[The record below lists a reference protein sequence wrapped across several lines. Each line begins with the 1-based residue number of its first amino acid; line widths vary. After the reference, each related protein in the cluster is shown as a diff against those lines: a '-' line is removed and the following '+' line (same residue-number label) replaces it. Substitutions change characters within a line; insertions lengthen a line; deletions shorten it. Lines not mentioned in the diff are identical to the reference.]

1 MESASAVSI
10 ALESPEG
17 PCSGGLFSLHKNN
30 NNNATSCNVY
40 NKERS
45 ASSSTAKTTTTTVQ
59 FRLSGLDP
67 NQIYTVTI
75 EAGPRYAA
83 TVAKHAQSHSS
94 PRGVDAYDI
103 AETDTVQNAQPPSP
117 PRPGTVSFIP
127 NAVLGCFSPCAS
139 TFKNRFQEMAASTS
153 SADLHFLQQQ
163 PQKSNVVGIFEIEPS
178 TFNVRRVSAGL
189 DHDDSSFKSRATV
202 GVTRKRVDNLY
213 PTKNIKPGVL
223 LRDFQMERDDA
234 YTGDYRQQD
243 IAKNQDASADDITS
257 FIIKNGSRLI
267 RQVSDSESTHQI
279 VKKGSRFIH
288 HVSHVV
294 NGTRDSAAQE
304 AIELTAVKQQDRQQH
319 CIVSLEHAVPV
330 SIPVAVEANPK
341 DFCNVIQDLDD
352 DDQDDLCSSMTT
364 NSPIPVAVKAISPQD
379 FCNVLQDLDD
389 DDQDELCS
397 PMTRNSKDDSV
408 RSTASDDSV
417 DALKVKK
424 IRNNA
429 KRRDFCEKC
438 NLKTHKR
445 KGKAIFRKYVPL
457 NIDGYVDNGQCLHC
471 LSTRDE
477 AVMDLCGSRTRRATV
492 DVCVENFKSI
502 ASDDF
507 SSNQSLPSRQR
518 FATDD
523 GIVALSARVE
533 AQEYDPITPFKS
545 IDHDESSVN
554 ESWGA
559 CVSDRSRRPRND
571 KQSSTT
577 RRVRPLKKIRRFVR
591 KVLTSNADHHHSG
604 KSDLIRNLP
613 RPEELLRPFSPDLR
627 HVDIDVDTGN
637 DVSPSMDMDVRGG
650 DWKIEKV
657 SLGELL
663 VSSPEPENRALDQ
676 TVKVIADRVKN
687 GWVMEKLKACSRGNR
702 PGGDHDDDDFS
713 VNETARVIFVGGK
726 GSGRSSLVHSLKH
739 GSFYVSEEKHEN
751 ECPGIQIHEWEQQ
764 KGVNQI
770 KLRLWDFSGVD
781 KMKPTT
787 QEMFFSNRSIYVL
800 VWDMGISID
809 PPLDSEDSHQLAIV
823 NEALIGDIDE
833 RVIQYLDSISK
844 RAPGAMVVPVLT
856 FQDCLRDHEI
866 DRRVALFKE
875 RIMKYL
881 DTVST
886 DDVSSPVFAFGEN
899 YEEIL
904 TVSNSSQF
912 GVNDVRQAIVDLAM
926 GSPGSHHVGRFIPQ
940 TWVNAKNAVESL
952 RKKEKICS
960 VKELKQAMGG
970 IVTAED
976 AYGALRFL
984 NDIGEISYFG
994 EEHKYS
1000 SSDDE
1005 IIFLRPAWLLDTV
1018 KSIVRS
1024 DLRERVKDL
1033 NDKHEKI
1040 DDIFSADCSTNMP
1053 VITSKHA
1060 RILTSHLS
1068 SRDSSSEL
1076 LSVIE
1081 RLLVEYNIM
1090 HSVSA
1095 PSKKG
1100 VGTEGALAE
1109 TGFCNDD
1116 GTPAFFFLP
1125 GLLQPEK
1132 PVGFT
1137 YKCKES
1143 WKKTICNSWLFR
1155 NGVSSAIMQ
1164 DIILAVL
1171 RELYVATRSNDL
1183 WRICAVNRT
1192 GKLRVR
1198 QILGWSDAFSL
1209 WIDYEDANGATN
1221 KIEISVRLVDRDS
1234 AHCLSSGAMTPGMRK
1249 LIVSGKGHVSESD
1262 GAIIWKG
1269 GYELVTSVVRE
1280 VVSRFDDVKE
1290 EIVCPICLANNPV
1303 HEAKSWDAKQFLQAS
1318 YSGSCITCEE
1328 AHRVDTRLITGK
1340 IATNSGKDCLEMSGF
1355 DVSLPVASLYES
1367 VVLVAL
1373 WDGEKIFQA
1382 GSGFI
1387 VNGKRGIIVSAAHTV
1402 MNLVDEAHFG
1412 DKYYGKKFK
1421 YPKILVGVLREKQND
1436 SDMQKTFEAVYRYSA
1451 SIVAENVSH
1460 VDACV
1465 LRIVSK
1471 FDVDLAGD
1479 AETLN
1484 DQTETPLSP
1493 SKVKKEGLKGL
1504 QITERCEI
1512 EEHIRIIGYR
1522 QEERIGVKLR
1532 ERFNR
1537 SIDFSKGYVREIW
1550 RNPSP
1555 RVDNPNRCEIRK
1567 EILASCLSI
1576 GGYSGGPMV
1585 NQKGEVIGIV
1595 RAGDRVGRQC
1605 YVVPVSEFKD
1615 LVQQAEKCV
1624 QGQRRRRPR
1633 NVY

>member
-1 MESASAVSI
+1 MAEPAYTTSAVSI
-10 ALESPEG
+10 TLESPEG
-17 PCSGGLFSLHKNN
+17 PCSGGLFSLHKNKNKN
-30 NNNATSCNVY
+30 NNNINATSCNVY
-40 NKERS
+40 QHKERS
-45 ASSSTAKTTTTTVQ
+45 ASSSTTAETTTTVQ

-67 NQIYTVTI
+67 DQIYTVTI

-83 TVAKHAQSHSS
+83 TIAKDAQSRSS
-94 PRGVDAYDI
+94 PRGVDAYDF
-103 AETDTVQNAQPPSP
+103 AESDVQPPSP

-153 SADLHFLQQQ
+153 SADLHFLKQQQQ

-178 TFNVRRVSAGL
+178 TFNVRRVSAGFGN
-189 DHDDSSFKSRATV
+189 DDSSFKSRATV
-202 GVTRKRVDNLY
+202 GVTRKRVDRPY
-213 PTKNIKPGVL
+213 PTKNIKPGML
-223 LRDFQMERDDA
+223 MRDFQMERDDA
-234 YTGDYRQQD
+234 YTGDHCRQD
-243 IAKNQDASADDITS
+243 IAMNRDASAEDITS
-257 FIIKNGSRLI
+257 LIIKNGSRLI
-267 RQVSDSESTHQI
+267 RRVSDSESTHQI
-279 VKKGSRFIH
+279 VKKGSRLIH

-294 NGTRDSAAQE
+294 NGTRDSAAQV
-304 AIELTAVKQQDRQQH
+304 AMELTAGKQQIRQQH
-319 CIVSLEHAVPV
+319 CIVSLDHAVPV
-330 SIPVAVEANPK
+330 SIPVAVEASPN
-341 DFCNVIQDLDD
+341 DFCNVIQDLDNN
-352 DDQDDLCSSMTT
+352 DQDDLCSS
-364 NSPIPVAVKAISPQD
+364 
-379 FCNVLQDLDD
+379 
-389 DDQDELCS
+389 
-397 PMTRNSKDDSV
+397 MTRNSKDDSV
-408 RSTASDDSV
+408 RSTASNDSV

-429 KRRDFCEKC
+429 KRRDFCERC
-438 NLKTHKR
+438 NVKTHKR

-477 AVMDLCGSRTRRATV
+477 AVMDLCGSRTRSATV

-507 SSNQSLPSRQR
+507 SSKQPLPSRKR

-533 AQEYDPITPFKS
+533 AQEYYPTTPSKS
-545 IDHDESSVN
+545 IDRDESSVD

-591 KVLTSNADHHHSG
+591 KVLTSNADHHSG
-604 KSDLIRNLP
+604 TSDLITNLP
-613 RPEELLRPFSPDLR
+613 RPEELLRPFSPVSQ
-627 HVDIDVDTGN
+627 HVDIDDGF
-637 DVSPSMDMDVRGG
+637 SPSMDMDVKGG
-650 DWKIEKV
+650 NWKIEKV

-663 VSSPEPENRALDQ
+663 VSSREPENRALDQ

-702 PGGDHDDDDFS
+702 PGDGNDNDDFS

-739 GSFYVSEEKHEN
+739 DSFYVSEGKHEN
-751 ECPGIQIHEWEQQ
+751 TCPGIQIHEWEQR
-764 KGVNQI
+764 KGGNQI

-781 KMKPTT
+781 KMKPMT

-823 NEALIGDIDE
+823 DEALMRDIDE

-856 FQDCLRDHEI
+856 FQDCLGDHEL

-881 DTVST
+881 DTTSA

-899 YEEIL
+899 YGEIL

-912 GVNDVRQAIVDLAM
+912 GVHAVRQAIVDLAM

-940 TWVNAKNAVESL
+940 TWVNTKNAVESL

-1000 SSDDE
+1000 ASDDE

-1024 DLRERVKDL
+1024 DLRERVKEL
-1033 NDKHEKI
+1033 NDENEKI

-1053 VITSKHA
+1053 VITLKHA
-1060 RILTSHLS
+1060 RMLTSHLS

-1090 HSVSA
+1090 HSVSS
-1095 PSKKG
+1095 PSKMG
-1100 VGTEGALAE
+1100 VGAEGASAE

-1183 WRICAVNRT
+1183 WRICAVNKT

-1234 AHCLSSGAMTPGMRK
+1234 AHCLSSDVMTPGMKK

-1262 GAIIWKG
+1262 GTIIWKG

-1280 VVSRFDDVKE
+1280 VVSRLDDVKE

-1303 HEAKSWDAKQFLQAS
+1303 HEAKSWDARQLLQAS
-1318 YSGSCITCEE
+1318 YTGSCITCEE

-1340 IATNSGKDCLEMSGF
+1340 IATDSGKDCLEISDF
-1355 DVSLPVASLYES
+1355 DVSLPVTSLYES

-1387 VNGKRGIIVSAAHTV
+1387 VNGKKGIIVSAAHTV

-1421 YPKILVGVLREKQND
+1421 YPKILIGVLREKQND

-1471 FDVDLAGD
+1471 FDDDLAGD
-1479 AETLN
+1479 AEFLN
-1484 DQTETPLSP
+1484 DQTETALLP

-1512 EEHIRIIGYR
+1512 EEHVRIIGYR

-1555 RVDNPNRCEIRK
+1555 RVDNRNRCEIRK